1 MRLMERAG
9 LPFAVFGYSSSV
21 YGQTDAQFALLDRL
35 ASKCN
40 ARRTHHQIVRTL
52 LSLACALV
60 SVRDR
65 HTAGAVQRTAQLR
78 SDASHLLFRAGN

>member
-65 HTAGAVQRTAQLR
+65 HTCPSRIAPCCQLVSGDKSLTSR
-78 SDASHLLFRAGN
+78 R